1 MVMTYLRWF
10 CLVLLLLLLIGVLS
24 SEQFAYSQDAET
36 FYKNG
41 YIYFS
46 QNNFEKA
53 KESYQQAIQIKPDY
67 WDARYWLG
75 KTYEMMEEFPQAMN
89 EWKIILQNQPGHW
102 EAFKKWR
109 SYVASRVRISN
120 QVRQNLENVFL
131 YQNGSPENYR
141 DQPWDTIIPY
151 GLAIARQNDF
161 ISAFLSARLFR
172 WIGSQVS
179 GLLSDQADIS
189 YQKALDL
196 AAISPPEDSELVFQL
211 IKDVTNYYGQ
221 NNALQKKVETLY
233 QSILAQQ
240 AGVTVEESVNTSQ
253 IEIKVTASGVE
264 SGPADNR
271 NQDGSNPR
279 FYIDTDIE

>member
-1 MVMTYLRWF
+1 MVMTYRRWF
-10 CLVLLLLLLIGVLS
+10 CLILLFLLLIGVLS
-24 SEQFAYSQDAET
+24 LEQTAYSQDAET

-75 KTYEMMEEFPQAMN
+75 KTYEVLEEFPQAIN
-89 EWKIILQNQPGHW
+89 EWKMILQNQPGHQ

-109 SYVASRVRISN
+109 SYAVSQIRLSN
-120 QVRQNLENVFL
+120 QERQNLENVFL
-131 YQNGSPENYR
+131 YQNGSPETYR
-141 DQPWDTIIPY
+141 NQPWDVVIPY
-151 GLAIARQNDF
+151 GLAISRQNDF

-172 WIGSQVS
+172 WVGSQIS
-179 GLLSDQADIS
+179 SLLFDHAAIS
-189 YQKALDL
+189 YQKALDF
-196 AAISPPEDSELVFQL
+196 AATNPPEDSELVFQL
-211 IKDVTNYYGQ
+211 IKDITNYYGQ
-221 NNALQKKVETLY
+221 SNTMQKKVESLY

-240 AGVTVEESVNTSQ
+240 AGVTAEETDNISQ
-253 IEIKVTASGVE
+253 VEIKVTASGIE
-264 SGPADNR
+264 SGPAENR
-271 NQDGSNPR
+271 SQNGSNPR